1 MTNRHRMPAANSS
14 RHGVQSVFKTQT
26 ARGRSADT
34 LRLGENEGSAEYGR
48 LPIWMA
54 ALVTS
59 GCRATSADSGP
70 GRARQPNQRARRLAP
85 KSRFSAT
92 SSGDGGRNVPVG
104 LGPDRKSTSTRPTR
118 PSPSS
123 T

>member
-1 MTNRHRMPAANSS
+1 MCFTGLAWNTWRTTRCHRAHKRTRKEVTEMTSRYRMPAANSS

-59 GCRATSADSGP
+59 GCRATSAGSDRSVQWRRIK
-70 GRARQPNQRARRLAP
+70 GRAQYTNDACGAL
-85 KSRFSAT
+85 
-92 SSGDGGRNVPVG
+92 VI
-104 LGPDRKSTSTRPTR
+104 
-118 PSPSS
+118 
-123 T
+123 